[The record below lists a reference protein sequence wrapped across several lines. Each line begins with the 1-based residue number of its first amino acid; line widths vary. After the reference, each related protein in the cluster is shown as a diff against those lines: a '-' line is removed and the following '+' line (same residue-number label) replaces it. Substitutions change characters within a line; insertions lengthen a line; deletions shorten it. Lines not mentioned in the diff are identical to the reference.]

1 MGNASY
7 DQEIFCYNKN
17 IHDGYFY
24 KILSYTFL
32 MIIICIPADGLA
44 TTLHGSTFHIK
55 SPVEQPTANS
65 LAKYGRHCMQ
75 DTPRCC
81 LNFKTGDIPSPE
93 IPFPEGT

>member
-1 MGNASY
+1 MGDASY
-7 DQEIFCYNKN
+7 DQEIFCENKIIN
-17 IHDGYFY
+17 DDLMG
-24 KILSYTFL
+24 LSLSFL

-44 TTLHGSTFHIK
+44 TTLHGSTFHIN

-81 LNFKTGDIPSPE
+81 LNFKTGDIASPE
-93 IPFPEGT
+93 IPFPEGI

>member
-1 MGNASY
+1 MIKKYFVRIRTLMPASSG
-7 DQEIFCYNKN
+7 ELFIC
-17 IHDGYFY
+17 HDHYF
-24 KILSYTFL
+24 
-32 MIIICIPADGLA
+32 IPADGLA
-44 TTLHGSTFHIK
+44 TTLHGSTFHIN

>member
-1 MGNASY
+1 MIKKYFVRIRTYTTA
-7 DQEIFCYNKN
+7 
-17 IHDGYFY
+17 FY

-44 TTLHGSTFHIK
+44 TTLHGSTFHIN